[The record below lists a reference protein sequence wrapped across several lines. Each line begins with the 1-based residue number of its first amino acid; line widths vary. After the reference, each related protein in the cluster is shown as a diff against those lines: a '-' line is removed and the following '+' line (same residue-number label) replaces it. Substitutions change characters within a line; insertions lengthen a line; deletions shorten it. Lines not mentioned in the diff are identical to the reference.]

1 MPREEDKL
9 WSCTIWFSTVR
20 GEKKKKKEKMIREY
34 DFIWIPNRKQTTI
47 VNSVQF
53 TVQIIITI
61 L

>member
-1 MPREEDKL
+1 MIFH
-9 WSCTIWFSTVR
+9 SQ
-20 GEKKKKKEKMIREY
+20 GEKKQTNKQTKKTKTKQKKEKMIREY

-53 TVQIIITI
+53 TVPIIITI